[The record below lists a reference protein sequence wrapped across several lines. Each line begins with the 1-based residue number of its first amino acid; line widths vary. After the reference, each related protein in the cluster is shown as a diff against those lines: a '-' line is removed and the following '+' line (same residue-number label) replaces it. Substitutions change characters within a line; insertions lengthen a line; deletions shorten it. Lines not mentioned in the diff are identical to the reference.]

1 MMPTPAEDAPSFAA
15 DQSLI
20 DRFLAEDLYWQYWTG
35 DVSTLLDI
43 GDQETHWVLAVRKGR
58 PTFETISRGHRHVT
72 AAFGHARD
80 ARRFM
85 IMQLGDSWRSDRR
98 MPDIGPTE
106 PAPGTILAPASPGY
120 RLSWPGG
127 EARISSDND
136 AVLFSWLA
144 TATPVDIARS
154 FRHLNGE
161 PLFDL
166 GVRFDTRQQRPP
178 GHATDPQPVETPPS
192 EGIDT
197 ADLAVIDDVAARLG
211 WARRPAEGTEVLALG
226 DGQVGRALTYRR
238 SQFVYESTVGAD
250 DRKAMATFAT
260 AAAARRFLVAELG
273 GILRMQARLPIV
285 RASRPAPGCTI
296 EKEPTGLKVTFP
308 AGWANFNLGAVGH
321 QHALTFSWVA
331 DATLADIAA
340 SFQDPDGTPIF
351 DPGRASQSTDRAG
364 ERWPDADE
372 AEPPP
377 RERDAHV
384 VIAQDGDPTLHADL
398 AVIDDFLAESL
409 LWSRRPGQ
417 EPVILDIAD
426 FDAEWVLGH
435 GEDGYVFEYR
445 SQGRRT
451 VYGTFSSA
459 RGPRRFAVMELGRLW
474 RQSRAVRSVW
484 QRVPAPGTQI
494 HSSPSG
500 HRLTW
505 AGGEARFVMDYDAIN
520 FSWIAAA
527 GLAEIAASYRHPDGE
542 PLFGLG
548 NPSQAPAG

>member
-1 MMPTPAEDAPSFAA
+1 MMPTPAEEARSFAA
-15 DQSLI
+15 DQTLI
-20 DRFLAEDLYWQYWTG
+20 DRFLAEDPYWQYWTG
-35 DVSTLLDI
+35 DASTLLDI
-43 GDQETHWVLAVRKGR
+43 GDQETHWVLAIRKGR

-85 IMQLGDSWRSDRR
+85 IMKLGDSWRSDRG

-106 PAPGTILAPASPGY
+106 PAPGTTLARASPGY

-127 EARISSDND
+127 EAWTSSDDD

-178 GHATDPQPVETPPS
+178 GREMDPQPLEIPPS
-192 EGIDT
+192 EGIDP

-211 WARRPAEGTEVLALG
+211 WARRPAAGTEVLALG
-226 DGQVGRALTYRR
+226 DGQVGRALTHRR
-238 SQFVYESTVGAD
+238 SQFVYESTVGAI
-250 DRKAMATFAT
+250 DRKAICTFAT

-285 RASRPAPGCTI
+285 QPSRPAPGCTI
-296 EKEPTGLKVTFP
+296 EEGPTGLKVTFP
-308 AGWANFNLGAVGH
+308 AGRANFNLGAVGH

-351 DPGRASQSTDRAG
+351 DLGRAS
-364 ERWPDADE
+364 
-372 AEPPP
+372 
-377 RERDAHV
+377 RERDARV
-384 VIAQDGDPTLHADL
+384 VIAPEDDPTLQADL

-417 EPVILDIAD
+417 EPVMLDIAD
-426 FDAEWVLGH
+426 FDAEWVLGP

-451 VYGTFSSA
+451 VYGTFSGA

-474 RQSRAVRSVW
+474 RQSRAVRSIW
-484 QRVPAPGTQI
+484 HRVPAPGTQI
-494 HSSPSG
+494 HSSPTG

-505 AGGEARFVMDYDAIN
+505 AGGEARFVMDYHAIN

-542 PLFGLG
+542 PLFGRS